1 MLRLMVLLPPGSSN
15 LETGGQ
21 AGQRECSVCCC
32 DQCADVITC
41 VQINEIITCA
51 DGAYTQLVS
60 ANSWMQSSWLV
71 GRKVIKNKKHRL
83 SLPLLIHPFFSLLLV
98 SWLTLLYSSP
108 STRTM
113 AIVIMFLLALQVP
126 INSF

>member
-71 GRKVIKNKKHRL
+71 GRKVIKIKKHRL
-83 SLPLLIHPFFSLLLV
+83 SLPLLIHPFFFSPFGVLADSALLQPF
-98 SWLTLLYSSP
+98 Y
-108 STRTM
+108 
-113 AIVIMFLLALQVP
+113 
-126 INSF
+126 